1 MKKEGLAITII
12 LFVILGSVLNL
23 RYLKSLIHELDAQ
36 TNEAVSEAEAENW
49 TTSEALASDV
59 MMQWM
64 KMDKYTHVFI
74 RHGEIDAVTDAFCS
88 LLGAIKSRDTSDI
101 FMAQLTLHSRLNEL
115 VEMERVT
122 PGSIL

>member
-36 TNEAVSEAEAENW
+36 TNEAVSEAEEENW

>member
-23 RYLKSLIHELDAQ
+23 RYLTSLIHELDAQ

-49 TTSEALASDV
+49 TISEALASDV

-88 LLGAIKSRDTSDI
+88 LLGAIKSRETSDI

>member
-23 RYLKSLIHELDAQ
+23 RYLTSLIHELDAQ

-49 TTSEALASDV
+49 TISEALASDV

>member
-23 RYLKSLIHELDAQ
+23 RYLTSLIHELDAQ

-64 KMDKYTHVFI
+64 KMDKYTHIFI

-88 LLGAIKSRDTSDI
+88 LLGAIKSRETSDI

>member
-23 RYLKSLIHELDAQ
+23 RYLTSLIHELDAQ
-36 TNEAVSEAEAENW
+36 TNKAVSEAEAENW
-49 TTSEALASDV
+49 TTSEAVASDV

-88 LLGAIKSRDTSDI
+88 LLGAIKSRETSDI

>member
-49 TTSEALASDV
+49 TISEALASDV

-88 LLGAIKSRDTSDI
+88 LLGAIKSRETSDI

>member
-23 RYLKSLIHELDAQ
+23 RYLTSLIHELDAQ
-36 TNEAVSEAEAENW
+36 TNEAVSEAEEENW

-88 LLGAIKSRDTSDI
+88 LLGAIKSRETSDI

>member
-88 LLGAIKSRDTSDI
+88 LLGAIKSRETSDI

>member
-23 RYLKSLIHELDAQ
+23 RYLTSLIHELAAQ
-36 TNEAVSEAEAENW
+36 TNKAVSEAEAENW

-64 KMDKYTHVFI
+64 KMDKYTHIFI

-122 PGSIL
+122 PGIIL

>member
-23 RYLKSLIHELDAQ
+23 RYLKSLIHELDTQ

>member
-23 RYLKSLIHELDAQ
+23 RYLTSLIHELDAQ
-36 TNEAVSEAEAENW
+36 TNKAVSEAEAENW

-88 LLGAIKSRDTSDI
+88 LLGAIKSRETSDI

>member
-23 RYLKSLIHELDAQ
+23 RYLTSLIHELDAQ
-36 TNEAVSEAEAENW
+36 TNKAVSEAEAENW

-64 KMDKYTHVFI
+64 KMDKYTHIFI

-88 LLGAIKSRDTSDI
+88 LLGAIKSRETSDI

>member
-64 KMDKYTHVFI
+64 KMDKYTHIFI

-88 LLGAIKSRDTSDI
+88 LLGAIKSRETSDI

>member
-23 RYLKSLIHELDAQ
+23 RYLTSLIHELDAQ
-36 TNEAVSEAEAENW
+36 TNKAVSEAEAENW

-64 KMDKYTHVFI
+64 KMDKYTHIFI

-88 LLGAIKSRDTSDI
+88 LLGAIKSRETSDI

-115 VEMERVT
+115 VEMESVT

>member
-1 MKKEGLAITII
+1 MKKEGLAVAII

-23 RYLKSLIHELDAQ
+23 RYLKSFIHDLDVQ

-49 TTSEALASDV
+49 ITAEELASDV
-59 MMQWM
+59 MMQWI

-88 LLGAIKSRDTSDI
+88 LLGAIKSRDTSEI
-101 FMAQLTLHSRLNEL
+101 FTAHLTLHSRLNEL

>member
-23 RYLKSLIHELDAQ
+23 RYLTSLIHELDAQ
-36 TNEAVSEAEAENW
+36 TNEAVSEAEEENW

>member
-12 LFVILGSVLNL
+12 LCVILGSVLNL
-23 RYLKSLIHELDAQ
+23 RYLTSLIHELDAQ
-36 TNEAVSEAEAENW
+36 TNEAVSEAEEENW

>member
-1 MKKEGLAITII
+1 
-12 LFVILGSVLNL
+12 
-23 RYLKSLIHELDAQ
+23 
-36 TNEAVSEAEAENW
+36 
-49 TTSEALASDV
+49 
-59 MMQWM
+59 
-64 KMDKYTHVFI
+64 MDKYTHVFI

>member
-23 RYLKSLIHELDAQ
+23 RYLTSLIHELDAQ